1 MADRTRFTGG
11 GNARDCHSQKRAVW
25 SMQHRLRV
33 ATSRIAGWGVF
44 ATKHIGVHDVI
55 AEYMGEVVS
64 GVVRLLLR
72 CHTRRF
78 ASPAFMAAA
87 ATQLCS
93 LVCSPRRVV
102 GPGSGRR
109 RARAQVQRR
118 GPQGLHVPHQRHRG
132 ESCVPLPHWLSSDGF
147 YIGWLRRPLTCVPAP
162 LPRHRL

>member
-1 MADRTRFTGG
+1 MRIPVRYSTRCRFVSRLTQLCSRLCRRFSVARVADRTRFAGVG
-11 GNARDCHSQKRAVW
+11 MPVGCHLQKRAVW

-102 GPGSGRR
+102 GPGSGR
-109 RARAQVQRR
+109 
-118 GPQGLHVPHQRHRG
+118 
-132 ESCVPLPHWLSSDGF
+132 
-147 YIGWLRRPLTCVPAP
+147 
-162 LPRHRL
+162 